1 MKKKI
6 LTAILL
12 ILTLFITG
20 CTTKEP
26 LDNSNFKAILEKRN
40 FIVIDQTNK
49 IFTENPK
56 IESSYLATTADGRYS
71 LEFYSFDG
79 EISAQAFY
87 AKKQVEFAST
97 GSQAYTEINL
107 GNYSKYTITYH
118 DNYGVIS
125 RISNTIIYVNANK
138 EYSDEIKNL
147 LKELNY

>member
-1 MKKKI
+1 MFDLNLSGK
-6 LTAILL
+6 
-12 ILTLFITG
+12 TL
-20 CTTKEP
+20 
-26 LDNSNFKAILEKRN
+26 
-40 FIVIDQTNK
+40 NK

-56 IESSYLATTADGRYS
+56 IESSYLATTADGRYY